1 MENHMCKKPQRFLIA
16 AVATVGFGFANLL
29 AGTIHQ
35 EYDGPWHWDELTRQT
50 KSLDGK
56 SAPVDGVW
64 YPILEGTEYTGTAE
78 ITGSR
83 VESGH
88 LSIPSRISYRHWV
101 KGPWGEN
108 GVETLLSYQTNDFE
122 VVSITAGNVAP
133 GFQLKS
139 WLKDISIPSSVTN
152 IGHGAFYGCANLT
165 NVSLSARIDRI
176 QDSTFLGTGLKTIMI
191 PDSVTAI
198 DYAAFN
204 TCSNL
209 CEVIAPASVK
219 EIGEFAFGACYSL
232 TNVVLMGATNINRGA
247 FWKCFD
253 LKNVSLSGTLKS
265 IDDHAFG
272 ACTALESIAI
282 PDSVEYVHDN
292 AFLGCTN
299 LDRIIIGKSVN
310 SYGFIGCGKILEI
323 HSPFVVEMVS
333 ASESVFEGVTNIVLG
348 AEIKNVTESFY
359 SHFPSYNRG
368 GETGQISEPD
378 FPWIVLDGSLVS
390 VQGTGLTTF
399 DVPVT
404 VTQIAETAFED
415 CPELREIIIP
425 DSVTR
430 IEANAFQNCTNLER
444 IVIGAGVINV
454 DVPLFSWR
462 DEAGL
467 HYGSQS
473 LKELVVASPQFYES
487 MFMDDNWNWTAEFPA
502 VTNVVFAGDGFE
514 TIGNMGAFP
523 ALEAV
528 TLPDT
533 LERVNERAFRGCR
546 SLRELT
552 IPESVTYIGQD
563 AFHDC
568 TNLERLVVLC
578 EEPTNIGAPLFSW
591 WDEIDQ
597 TNRLGSASLK
607 ELVVASPWFYESM
620 FMDDYWNWTA
630 EFPAVTN
637 VVFGEAFTSVGG
649 MGAFPALEAVTLPD
663 GAYAIEPYAFQGC
676 ANLKELVVPDSVE
689 YVGEGAFMD
698 CLSLERLVVGS
709 GVESAGAPLFSWWD
723 EIDQTNRLGSAS
735 LKELVV
741 ASPWFYESM
750 FMDDNWNWTAEFPA
764 VTNVVFGWR
773 FGDVPENCA
782 YAFPSL
788 ISVNVAEAFPQTD
801 SHAELMQILKDSHDG
816 GLTNI
821 VSVAAYN
828 SFVTWAESVGTYE
841 QSRNQTMQMVKSS
854 PNAWLSYALGA
865 SSLIEGELKSDDIT
879 ISSFE
884 PAGEN
889 GVFSF
894 EVAIDGVN
902 IGGGSV
908 AVETLKENLKKV
920 LGVEGAKSLSSGAFS
935 SDNIDITFDTPV
947 DGKARFTVTPPAD
960 VGNSFFLR
968 VKMK

>member
-1 MENHMCKKPQRFLIA
+1 M
-16 AVATVGFGFANLL
+16 
-29 AGTIHQ
+29 
-35 EYDGPWHWDELTRQT
+35 
-50 KSLDGK
+50 
-56 SAPVDGVW
+56 
-64 YPILEGTEYTGTAE
+64 
-78 ITGSR
+78 
-83 VESGH
+83 
-88 LSIPSRISYRHWV
+88 
-101 KGPWGEN
+101 
-108 GVETLLSYQTNDFE
+108 
-122 VVSITAGNVAP
+122 
-133 GFQLKS
+133 
-139 WLKDISIPSSVTN
+139 
-152 IGHGAFYGCANLT
+152 
-165 NVSLSARIDRI
+165 
-176 QDSTFLGTGLKTIMI
+176 
-191 PDSVTAI
+191 
-198 DYAAFN
+198 
-204 TCSNL
+204 
-209 CEVIAPASVK
+209 
-219 EIGEFAFGACYSL
+219 
-232 TNVVLMGATNINRGA
+232 
-247 FWKCFD
+247 
-253 LKNVSLSGTLKS
+253 
-265 IDDHAFG
+265 
-272 ACTALESIAI
+272 
-282 PDSVEYVHDN
+282 
-292 AFLGCTN
+292 
-299 LDRIIIGKSVN
+299 
-310 SYGFIGCGKILEI
+310 
-323 HSPFVVEMVS
+323 
-333 ASESVFEGVTNIVLG
+333 
-348 AEIKNVTESFY
+348 
-359 SHFPSYNRG
+359 
-368 GETGQISEPD
+368 
-378 FPWIVLDGSLVS
+378 
-390 VQGTGLTTF
+390 
-399 DVPVT
+399 
-404 VTQIAETAFED
+404 
-415 CPELREIIIP
+415 
-425 DSVTR
+425 
-430 IEANAFQNCTNLER
+430 
-444 IVIGAGVINV
+444 
-454 DVPLFSWR
+454 
-462 DEAGL
+462 
-467 HYGSQS
+467 
-473 LKELVVASPQFYES
+473 
-487 MFMDDNWNWTAEFPA
+487 
-502 VTNVVFAGDGFE
+502 TNVVFAGDGFE
-514 TIGNMGAFP
+514 AIGNMGAFP

-578 EEPTNIGAPLFSW
+578 EEPTNI
-591 WDEIDQ
+591 
-597 TNRLGSASLK
+597 
-607 ELVVASPWFYESM
+607 
-620 FMDDYWNWTA
+620 
-630 EFPAVTN
+630 
-637 VVFGEAFTSVGG
+637 
-649 MGAFPALEAVTLPD
+649 
-663 GAYAIEPYAFQGC
+663 
-676 ANLKELVVPDSVE
+676 
-689 YVGEGAFMD
+689 
-698 CLSLERLVVGS
+698 
-709 GVESAGAPLFSWWD
+709 GAPLFSWWD

>member
-1 MENHMCKKPQRFLIA
+1 MCKKPQRFLIA

-473 LKELVVASPQFYES
+473 LKELVVASPQFYDV
-487 MFMDDNWNWTAEFPA
+487 MFRDRYGSWLGASYPA

-514 TIGNMGAFP
+514 AI
-523 ALEAV
+523 
-528 TLPDT
+528 
-533 LERVNERAFRGCR
+533 
-546 SLRELT
+546 
-552 IPESVTYIGQD
+552 
-563 AFHDC
+563 
-568 TNLERLVVLC
+568 
-578 EEPTNIGAPLFSW
+578 
-591 WDEIDQ
+591 
-597 TNRLGSASLK
+597 
-607 ELVVASPWFYESM
+607 
-620 FMDDYWNWTA
+620 
-630 EFPAVTN
+630 
-637 VVFGEAFTSVGG
+637 GG
-649 MGAFPALEAVTLPD
+649 MGAFPALEAATIPD

-676 ANLKELVVPDSVE
+676 VNLKELVVPDSVE

-709 GVESAGAPLFSWWD
+709 GVTDANAPLFGEWD

-741 ASPWFYESM
+741 ASPAFYSAM
-750 FMDDNWNWTAEFPA
+750 FRDEYGSWLGASYPA